1 MITAE
6 LEFKRIQTYLF
17 SSPRLRAMLGANAR
31 LGRVIRMELP
41 KLASEMGAKAQ
52 PDLIQELPQ
61 ASKQDPLNN
70 AESLMRDDPQAI
82 YCDYGVLVRDG
93 GHFRATFESPEAA
106 KAFISRTFALL
117 YEKLPGILVEAK
129 LDGKRLSTEDWGEM
143 PFQHP
148 IFQVSHAFGDRPASK
163 RDRERFVAAEEE
175 QLEAVGKRFRE
186 DNQDVIG
193 FLQHQGIVPAPEKP
207 PEQIADLKDPRG
219 MIALIHADGN
229 GIGARYTRW
238 RNQSSAEGLLGE
250 AHGERFFHSMRV
262 AVRRALVTALR
273 EIFSNAPGAYQLLML
288 GGDDLLL
295 VCAASHALP
304 FLLAYAKAL
313 ADFPLADG
321 TPLTIGAGVAI
332 AKDTFPLYRLH
343 AIAETLADSAKQRY
357 RANPQLG
364 SVLDWHI
371 TTNTWV
377 DDPMAERRME
387 NLAPGA
393 ILSGR
398 PYPVLNQ
405 TDETSLETLV
415 RSTQSLIATPNLA
428 RSQLRSL
435 VEAMREGKALGELAW
450 QELPNNTRQALITA
464 LGRTSPWQAHG
475 GDERVSDIAD
485 RVEIYELLRIDGQND
500 SEKGTP

>member
-31 LGRVIRMELP
+31 LGQVIRMELP

-52 PDLIQELPQ
+52 PDLVQALPQ
-61 ASKQDPLNN
+61 ASTQDPLNN

-82 YCDYGVLVRDG
+82 YRDYGVLVRDG
-93 GHFRATFESPEAA
+93 GHFHATFESPEAA
-106 KAFISRTFALL
+106 KAFISRAFGLL

-129 LDGKRLSTEDWGEM
+129 LDREHLSTEDWGEL

-148 IFQVSHAFGDRPASK
+148 VFQVSHAFGDRPASK

-175 QLEAVGKRFRE
+175 QLEADGKRFRE
-186 DNQDVIG
+186 NCQDVIG
-193 FLQHQGIVPAPEKP
+193 FLQHQRMIPADDQP
-207 PEQIADLKDPRG
+207 PEQIADLKDARG

-229 GIGARYTRW
+229 GIGARYKAW
-238 RNQSSAEGLLGE
+238 RDQLSAEGLLRE

-273 EIFSNAPGAYQLLML
+273 EVFANAPGAYQLLML

-295 VCAASHALP
+295 VCGARHALP
-304 FLLAYAKAL
+304 FIVAYAKAL
-313 ADFPLADG
+313 ADLPLADG
-321 TPLTIGAGVAI
+321 KPLTIGAGVAI

-343 AIAETLADSAKQRY
+343 DIAEALADSAKQRY
-357 RANPQLG
+357 RADPELG
-364 SVLDWHI
+364 SVVDWHI

-377 DDPMAERRME
+377 DDPIAERRME
-387 NLAPGA
+387 SLAPGA

-398 PYPVLNQ
+398 PYPVLDQANA
-405 TDETSLETLV
+405 TSLETLV
-415 RSTQSLIATPNLA
+415 HSAQSLIATPNLA

-435 VEAMREGKALGELAW
+435 VEAMRAGKALGELAW
-450 QELPNNTRQALITA
+450 YELPKNTRQALIKA
-464 LGRTSPWQAHG
+464 LNRTNLWQAHD
-475 GDERVSDIAD
+475 GDERLSDLPD
-485 RVEIYELLRIDGQND
+485 RVELYELLRTDGQND
-500 SEKGTP
+500 KGTP